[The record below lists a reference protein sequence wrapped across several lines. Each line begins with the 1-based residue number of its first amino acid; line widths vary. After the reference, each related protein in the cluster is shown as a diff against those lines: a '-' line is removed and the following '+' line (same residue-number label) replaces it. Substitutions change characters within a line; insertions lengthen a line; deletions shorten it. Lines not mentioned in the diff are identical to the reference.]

1 MTLPARSDIIHLT
14 RLVRSMSEHLPD
26 LFAFVDADQCFR
38 FASRAYL
45 EWYGVEPE
53 RFLGR
58 SLREALGEDIYAR
71 IEHKV
76 RQVLDGEPVSFE
88 VDFTAT
94 RLGRWVEARYV
105 PARDCSGKVAGFT
118 ILARDITEQKRNAT
132 YAASHDALTG
142 LLGRQEFEQALE
154 SSVRRA
160 RDTARSHAL
169 VFLDLDQFKVVNDTC
184 GHAAGDQLLRDVG
197 ALLAAQVRDADS
209 LARLGGDEFSVLLE
223 GCPPEQASRIAQ
235 GLVDAV
241 RALRFEWQG
250 RLFRLGASAGVAI
263 ITADTPDARTALS
276 AADAACYLAKDL
288 GRNRVQVHELHDA
301 EMLERHGEMHWVSRI
316 AQGIEESRFDLY
328 FQRIVPLQR
337 RHAAEAHCEVLL
349 RLRDEQG
356 MVVAPA
362 AFLPAAERYS
372 LAPRIDRW
380 VISALFTYLGTVY
393 GGADRATLP
402 CYAINLSGLSLSE
415 PSQFD
420 FVMGEFERTRT
431 PYRMVC
437 FEITETAAIT
447 HFRPMLRF
455 VENLRE
461 QGCRFALDDFGRGLS
476 SLAYL
481 KSLPLDYLKI
491 DGGFVRNMLKDRHD
505 AAIVEAVCRMS
516 REMSIRTIAEFVE
529 DRETFERLARIG
541 VDYGQGYGIHH
552 PEPLLAN
559 GLVRFRPI

>member
-184 GHAAGDQLLRDVG
+184 GHAAGDQLLRDVA
-197 ALLAAQVRDADS
+197 ALLAAQVRMAGPPVPAGRQRRRRHHHRRY
-209 LARLGGDEFSVLLE
+209 ARRAH
-223 GCPPEQASRIAQ
+223 C
-235 GLVDAV
+235 
-241 RALRFEWQG
+241 ALRG
-250 RLFRLGASAGVAI
+250 RRRL
-263 ITADTPDARTALS
+263 
-276 AADAACYLAKDL
+276 
-288 GRNRVQVHELHDA
+288 
-301 EMLERHGEMHWVSRI
+301 
-316 AQGIEESRFDLY
+316 
-328 FQRIVPLQR
+328 
-337 RHAAEAHCEVLL
+337 
-349 RLRDEQG
+349 
-356 MVVAPA
+356 
-362 AFLPAAERYS
+362 
-372 LAPRIDRW
+372 
-380 VISALFTYLGTVY
+380 
-393 GGADRATLP
+393 
-402 CYAINLSGLSLSE
+402 LSGQG
-415 PSQFD
+415 P
-420 FVMGEFERTRT
+420 
-431 PYRMVC
+431 
-437 FEITETAAIT
+437 
-447 HFRPMLRF
+447 RP
-455 VENLRE
+455 
-461 QGCRFALDDFGRGLS
+461 
-476 SLAYL
+476 
-481 KSLPLDYLKI
+481 
-491 DGGFVRNMLKDRHD
+491 
-505 AAIVEAVCRMS
+505 
-516 REMSIRTIAEFVE
+516 
-529 DRETFERLARIG
+529 
-541 VDYGQGYGIHH
+541 
-552 PEPLLAN
+552 
-559 GLVRFRPI
+559 